1 MYHRVALRVVE
12 TTTVV
17 VVGGGMLLS
26 CGDGAP
32 PPCDGALAYQ
42 NPTCGQA
49 APGGDSDSTEVQQ
62 DALDDEDG
70 VAMPSGSSAGDL
82 GDDPPTWEEPS
93 EPPPQAGGATRQEK
107 LADGRTIEITT
118 GDAYSING
126 VEHRLNGTIRRYAVA
141 FDATGMVI
149 LYASGDRSEDN
160 AVFIGDVQFLGDGN
174 CDTDVAWGNEGGQW
188 TRINCFEGV
197 DM

>member
-32 PPCDGALAYQ
+32 PPCDSIWLTKIRPADRRLPAGIRTARRCSRTPSTTKTASRCR
-42 NPTCGQA
+42 PA
-49 APGGDSDSTEVQQ
+49 AARAS
-62 DALDDEDG
+62 
-70 VAMPSGSSAGDL
+70 L

-188 TRINCFEGV
+188 HGSTASRA
-197 DM
+197 

>member
-49 APGGDSDSTEVQQ
+49 APGGNSDST
-62 DALDDEDG
+62 
-70 VAMPSGSSAGDL
+70 SGSSAGDL

-160 AVFIGDVQFLGDGN
+160 AVFIGNVQFFRDGN

-188 TRINCFEGV
+188 TPTNCFEA
-197 DM
+197 